1 MKANAKTR
9 LRVAWAVLAGVVI
22 AWPLTALTIARD
34 EPQVVLGLSFLAL
47 AFTAW
52 NIVQTADVRKQQDDS

>member
-1 MKANAKTR
+1 MRASAKAR

-22 AWPLTALTIARD
+22 AWPLTAFTIARD